1 MSEGTDSKLASK
13 NTTNEQA
20 PAAAAVKSG
29 PPLILKLILAQLVNE
44 KGEDS
49 FDEIVQELKDH
60 QLLQNID
67 ERIMTK
73 EEGKKMYDELLE
85 SEGLKRDDSVKSTS
99 RKSKKTPH
107 WTLKLAQ
114 SLYMAYTEELLQTI
128 KNDEI
133 EFIRVFNEI
142 QEIQEG
148 KWDEKLQSAEKGE
161 TIANQSLQEPV

>member
-1 MSEGTDSKLASK
+1 M
-13 NTTNEQA
+13 
-20 PAAAAVKSG
+20 
-29 PPLILKLILAQLVNE
+29 
-44 KGEDS
+44 
-49 FDEIVQELKDH
+49 
-60 QLLQNID
+60 
-67 ERIMTK
+67 
-73 EEGKKMYDELLE
+73 
-85 SEGLKRDDSVKSTS
+85 
-99 RKSKKTPH
+99 
-107 WTLKLAQ
+107 KLAQ

>member
-73 EEGKKMYDELLE
+73 EV
-85 SEGLKRDDSVKSTS
+85 S
-99 RKSKKTPH
+99 
-107 WTLKLAQ
+107 
-114 SLYMAYTEELLQTI
+114 
-128 KNDEI
+128 
-133 EFIRVFNEI
+133 F
-142 QEIQEG
+142 
-148 KWDEKLQSAEKGE
+148 
-161 TIANQSLQEPV
+161 